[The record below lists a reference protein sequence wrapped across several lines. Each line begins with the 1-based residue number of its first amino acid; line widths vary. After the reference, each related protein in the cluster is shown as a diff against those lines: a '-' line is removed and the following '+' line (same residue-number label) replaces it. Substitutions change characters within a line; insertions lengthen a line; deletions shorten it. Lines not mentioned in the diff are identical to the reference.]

1 MGINE
6 YQINLRRFLNS
17 QTIFFDLYH
26 KKIIDREQ
34 FLNLQKYLCNK
45 YSIKPNSVYVYDS
58 LDI

>member
-6 YQINLRRFLNS
+6 YKINLRRFLNS
-17 QTIFFDLYH
+17 QTVFFDLFQ
-26 KKIIDREQ
+26 KNIIDREQ

-45 YSIKPNSVYVYDS
+45 YSIKPNSVYVYDL